1 VKNVNDEVIED
12 LKRRYE
18 RGAPNLLGRLF
29 AYLSIASI
37 VAILP
42 IVGISYLIL
51 EVIKID
57 IPWYLII
64 SLAPVYVVIARWVFN
79 LTLLAIGRLTL
90 RPVEEGEYEMDVSNE
105 NVRNWLINGLGAT
118 LALHYVGYQP
128 FGMPALSGYVLRIL
142 GAKMGYGT
150 QAALVT
156 DPYLAEFGDG
166 AIAGANAVIPGHA
179 FAGGRLLI
187 GKVKLGRNVTI
198 GANAVLFPGVEVGDN
213 SIVATLS
220 TVPYKTKI
228 PPNQVWAGNPARQI
242 GIVTKDGRIK
252 ILKKEKDNPKNE

>member
-1 VKNVNDEVIED
+1 MNDEVIEE

-42 IVGISYLIL
+42 IIGISYLIL

-90 RPVEEGEYEMDVSNE
+90 RPVEEGEYEMDMSNE
-105 NVRNWLINGLGAT
+105 NVRNWLINGLGTT

-128 FGMPALSGYVLRIL
+128 FG
-142 GAKMGYGT
+142 
-150 QAALVT
+150 
-156 DPYLAEFGDG
+156 
-166 AIAGANAVIPGHA
+166 
-179 FAGGRLLI
+179 
-187 GKVKLGRNVTI
+187 
-198 GANAVLFPGVEVGDN
+198 
-213 SIVATLS
+213 
-220 TVPYKTKI
+220 
-228 PPNQVWAGNPARQI
+228 
-242 GIVTKDGRIK
+242 
-252 ILKKEKDNPKNE
+252 

>member
-1 VKNVNDEVIED
+1 MNDEVIED

-42 IVGISYLIL
+42 IIGISYLIL

-57 IPWYLII
+57 IPWYLIS

-79 LTLLAIGRLTL
+79 LTLLAI
-90 RPVEEGEYEMDVSNE
+90 VEEGEYEMDMSNE
-105 NVRNWLINGLGAT
+105 NVRNWLINGLGTT

-242 GIVTKDGRIK
+242 GIITKDGRIK
-252 ILKKEKDNPKNE
+252 ILEKDNPKNE